1 MNVLVVGSVAFGA
14 VFEVLEVDADMRTG
28 WTWYEILRD
37 IPVGNLAAYQ
47 QAVFDN
53 PVPTKAC
60 TSGVA
65 YTLGDFTCQ
74 LSQGKTIATVDLRRS
89 FRSGVAGFLIH
100 GPLCHYWLLW
110 TEENLSFDGAW
121 WATFVKVLAD
131 QTVWSLFPE
140 QRVHHL
146 HHEPPGYGS
155 RAGDASE
162 IRGDVVERHQRGL
175 EILALRAHAHL
186 QPHHPPRLQTPVG
199 GLCGGDRVTILSA
212 AVNCDA
218 EKALQVPLN
227 AEAERPTAQLQEQ
240 LEEQFS
246 AEVSGVSMSFDK
258 ELLPSRD
265 SADGIGSGCSTT
277 RTPRGARGGIRAP
290 RISGRRMETSAE
302 SDAAAA
308 GEEMESARAVESKA
322 R

>member
-1 MNVLVVGSVAFGA
+1 MNVLVVGSVASGA

-110 TEENLSFDGAW
+110 TEENLSCDGAW
-121 WATFVKVLAD
+121 WATFVKVFAD
-131 QTVWSLFPE
+131 QTVWSLFLNSAYTTCIMSLQGMGPA
-140 QRVHHL
+140 RVT
-146 HHEPPGYGS
+146 
-155 RAGDASE
+155 SE
-162 IRGDVVERHQRGL
+162 IRATWWNAISAGWKFWPFVHTLTFSPIIPQDFKLLWVDCVEV
-175 EILALRAHAHL
+175 IW
-186 QPHHPPRLQTPVG
+186 
-199 GLCGGDRVTILSA
+199 VTILSA
-212 AVNCDA
+212 AVNRDA

-265 SADGIGSGCSTT
+265 SADGIGSGSFDDEDPAGCSW
-277 RTPRGARGGIRAP
+277 RDSCPADFGAEDGDV
-290 RISGRRMETSAE
+290 AE

-308 GEEMESARAVESKA
+308 GEEMETARAVESKA

>member
-131 QTVWSLFPE
+131 QTVWSLFLNSAYTTCIMSLQGMGPA
-140 QRVHHL
+140 RVT
-146 HHEPPGYGS
+146 
-155 RAGDASE
+155 SE
-162 IRGDVVERHQRGL
+162 IRATWWNAISAGWKFWPFVHTLTFSPIIPQDFKLLWVDCVEV
-175 EILALRAHAHL
+175 IW
-186 QPHHPPRLQTPVG
+186 
-199 GLCGGDRVTILSA
+199 VTILSA
-212 AVNCDA
+212 AVNRDS

-227 AEAERPTAQLQEQ
+227 AEAERPGLQMQEQ
-240 LEEQFS
+240 LANEFS
-246 AEVSGVSMSFDK
+246 AEVSGVEMRFDK
-258 ELLPSRD
+258 DLLPSRD
-265 SADGIGSGCSTT
+265 SMDGEDGSSGDETDGCAWSDTCAADFGGEEEERAT
-277 RTPRGARGGIRAP
+277 RDAAETAAGAR
-290 RISGRRMETSAE
+290 
-302 SDAAAA
+302 
-308 GEEMESARAVESKA
+308 
-322 R
+322 